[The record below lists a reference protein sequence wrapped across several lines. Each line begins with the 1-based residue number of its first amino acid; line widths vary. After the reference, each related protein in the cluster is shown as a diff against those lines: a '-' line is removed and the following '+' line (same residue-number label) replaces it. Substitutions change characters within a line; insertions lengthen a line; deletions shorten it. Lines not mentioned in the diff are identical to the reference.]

1 MLERGNGSIVL
12 TVGDNGVGFVT
23 GDVNTA
29 AHFGLKGI
37 EERVEMIG
45 GRLIVESGPGSGTTV
60 RVAVPME
67 GVA

>member
-1 MLERGNGSIVL
+1 MAL
-12 TVGDNGVGFVT
+12 TVADNGVGFVA
-23 GDVNTA
+23 GAVNTA
-29 AHFGLKGI
+29 AQFGLKGI

-45 GRLIVESGPGSGTTV
+45 GRLIVESGPGRGTAV